1 MSALGWILLTPVD
14 PVNYDSDVRIAI
26 NGFAAAAFG
35 GLVSIRLAYLGGLT
49 LGVAEQLIVGYG
61 DRLPGIGDQARQY
74 ELAAA
79 LVIML
84 VLIGWRS
91 RHEVAE

>member
-1 MSALGWILLTPVD
+1 M
-14 PVNYDSDVRIAI
+14 
-26 NGFAAAAFG
+26 
-35 GLVSIRLAYLGGLT
+35 
-49 LGVAEQLIVGYG
+49 AEQLVVGYG
-61 DRLPGIGDQARQY
+61 DHIPGLGAQARQY

-91 RHEVAE
+91 RHEVGE

>member
-1 MSALGWILLTPVD
+1 VD
-14 PVNYDSDVRIAI
+14 PISYNADVRIAI

-35 GLVSIRLAYLGGLT
+35 GLVSIRLALLGGLV
-49 LGVAEQLIVGYG
+49 LGVAEQLVVAYG
-61 DRLPGIGDQARQY
+61 DEIPGLGEQGRQY

-84 VLIGWRS
+84 LLIGWRS